1 MSTLRDM
8 IDMAGRARKWAYAP
22 YSGFAVGACL
32 RTDTGK
38 CYAGCNVENAAYPEG
53 QCAEAAAIGAM
64 VTGGDR
70 RIVEVVVMGG
80 GDEPCMPCGGCRQ
93 KLSEF
98 AGPDTPVHICGPEGV
113 RRTVTLGELMPFGF
127 GPASLEA

>member
-1 MSTLRDM
+1 MSTLSDM
-8 IDMAGRARKWAYAP
+8 IALARRVREKAHAP

-32 RTDTGK
+32 RTDSGK
-38 CYAGCNVENAAYPEG
+38 LHAGCNVENAAYPEG

-64 VTGGDR
+64 VAGGDR
-70 RIVEVVVMGG
+70 RIVEVVVIGG

-98 AGPDTPVHICGPEGV
+98 AAPDTPVHACGPEGA
-113 RRTVTLGELMPFGF
+113 RKTVTLGELLPFAF
-127 GPASLEA
+127 GPANLET